1 MPTLL
6 KTTKWVQAFKS
17 GNHTSS
23 NGQAGTYTQ
32 ADLEELTDAVN
43 ASLSDGTHRIPAVLG
58 HPEHDDPAYGWVEQA
73 KLIGKD
79 LFVKFKDVV
88 SDLADAVNSKQY
100 QSISVRLYPREH
112 PNNPTPGKLNL
123 GHVGFF
129 GACQPAIKGMKAVEL
144 KEIPTDLISYD
155 FSAKELDFGGT
166 YFSYSVFG
174 DIAMM
179 FANFREYLIE
189 KSGMEV
195 ADKVTPRYLID
206 SITMTAGADGFFI
219 PEEDDEE
226 DEGEPYSEAQMNLQ
240 EMEQALKKIGYAVV
254 KESPSTDSLK
264 KKLIENIASFQE
276 LESATDLQIAE
287 ALGIA
292 DFGILKQKSQDHKDL
307 TEAAKLLGIEESE
320 LKKLVTKEP
329 SKDDSAKFATKR
341 DLSDL
346 VSEIAT
352 VQTKLDSFIKA
363 KV

>member
-6 KTTKWVQAFKS
+6 KSTKWVHAFKS

-23 NGQAGTYTQ
+23 NGHAGTYTQ

-43 ASLSDGTHRIPAVLG
+43 ASLSEGHRIPAVLG

-79 LFVKFKDVV
+79 LFVKFKDVI
-88 SDLADAVNSKQY
+88 SDLADAVNNKQY

-144 KEIPTDLISYD
+144 KEIPTDLMSYD
-155 FSAKELDFGGT
+155 FSSKELDFGGT
-166 YFSYSVFG
+166 YFSYSVFA
-174 DIAMM
+174 DIATM

-206 SITMTAGADGFFI
+206 SITMTAGAEGFFI
-219 PEEDDEE
+219 PEEDDDE
-226 DEGEPYSEAQMNLQ
+226 DESEPYSEAEMNLQ
-240 EMEQALKKIGYAVV
+240 EMEKSLKKMGYAVV
-254 KESPSTDSLK
+254 KESPSPDSLK
-264 KKLIENIASFQE
+264 KKLIESITTFQE
-276 LESATDLQIAE
+276 SEGATDLQIGE

-292 DFGILKQKSQDHKDL
+292 DFAVLKQLKPEQKDL
-307 TEAAKLLGIEESE
+307 SEAAKLLGLDESE
-320 LKKLVTKEP
+320 LKQLVAKKP

-363 KV
+363 QV